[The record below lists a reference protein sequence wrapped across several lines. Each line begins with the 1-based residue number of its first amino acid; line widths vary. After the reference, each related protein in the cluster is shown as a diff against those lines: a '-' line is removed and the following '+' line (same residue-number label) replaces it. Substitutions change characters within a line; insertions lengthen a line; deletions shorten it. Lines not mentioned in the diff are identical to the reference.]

1 MNIYVYS
8 DESGVF
14 DKTHNKVF
22 VFGGLLFLSKNEKD
36 VAVRKYIHAEKTIR
50 KTGNYS
56 KDVEIKAC
64 TITKRQRG
72 KLFRSLNGVYKFGAV
87 IDQSRVLN
95 SIMSDKKTKQRF
107 LDYAFKIA
115 LKRLLERLISDGV
128 IAPGD
133 VENII
138 LYIDEHSTST
148 NGLYELRQSLEEEF
162 KRGTH
167 SHNYTK
173 FFPPI
178 FPNLMDVQVNY
189 CNSTTTKLVRAAD
202 IVANR
207 IYGVAIN
214 GDSFAPF
221 DKENNKMLI
230 TNLP

>member
-14 DKTHNKVF
+14 DKAHNKVF
-22 VFGGLLFLSKNEKD
+22 VFGGLLFLSKEDKD
-36 VAVRKYIHAEKTIR
+36 VAARKYSRAEKTIR
-50 KTGNYS
+50 KTGNYD
-56 KDVEIKAC
+56 KEIEIKAS

-72 KLFRSLNGVYKFGAV
+72 KLYRSLNGSYKFGAV
-87 IDQSRVLN
+87 IDQSKVLG
-95 SIMSDKKTKQRF
+95 SIMADKKAKQRF
-107 LDYAFKIA
+107 LDYAFKIG
-115 LKRLLERLISDGV
+115 LKRLLEQLISDGV
-128 IAPGD
+128 IVPDEVG
-133 VENII
+133 NII

-148 NGLYELRQSLEEEF
+148 NGLYELKQSLEEEF

-178 FPNLMDVQVNY
+178 FPDLMSVELNY
-189 CNSTTTKLVRAAD
+189 CNSTTVKLVRAAD

-207 IYGVAIN
+207 IYGVAMN
-214 GDSFAPF
+214 GGTFEPF
-221 DKENNKMLI
+221 DKDTNKILI

>member
-14 DKTHNKVF
+14 DKAHNKIF
-22 VFGGLLFLSKNEKD
+22 VFGGLLFLSKDEKD
-36 VAVRKYIHAEKTIR
+36 IAIRKYIRAEKTIR
-50 KTGNYS
+50 ETGNYG
-56 KDVEIKAC
+56 KEVEIKAC
-64 TITKRQRG
+64 TITKQQRG
-72 KLFRSLNGVYKFGAV
+72 KLFRSLNGVYKFGTV
-87 IDQSRVLN
+87 IDQAKVLN
-95 SIMSDKKTKQRF
+95 SIMADKKAKQRF

-128 IAPGD
+128 IVPRD
-133 VENII
+133 VEKII
-138 LYIDEHSTST
+138 LYVDEHSTST

-162 KRGTH
+162 KRGTY
-167 SHNYTK
+167 SHNYTR

-178 FPNLMDVQVNY
+178 FPNMMDVQVNY

-207 IYGVAIN
+207 IYGVAMN
-214 GDSFAPF
+214 GGSFEPF
-221 DKENNKMLI
+221 DKENNKILI